1 MITNINAQKLLM
13 FVLVCHYYFTI
24 PHVHALPNEEA
35 KLNEQAARRQASVQ
49 SAQVVAGARNTS
61 SDTNGRSF
69 SMPSS
74 ESHSS
79 EGVAENGQQ
88 RRAQRRGPLW
98 QPVMAKGPSDPYASV
113 STALPTSQ
121 SSLDT
126 TSSKTLPYSYR
137 HQGSG
142 K

>member
-1 MITNINAQKLLM
+1 MKVRWLTLLLLYLLHQ
-13 FVLVCHYYFTI
+13 VSATT
-24 PHVHALPNEEA
+24 EE
-35 KLNEQAARRQASVQ
+35 
-49 SAQVVAGARNTS
+49 
-61 SDTNGRSF
+61 
-69 SMPSS
+69 
-74 ESHSS
+74 
-79 EGVAENGQQ
+79 VAENGQQ